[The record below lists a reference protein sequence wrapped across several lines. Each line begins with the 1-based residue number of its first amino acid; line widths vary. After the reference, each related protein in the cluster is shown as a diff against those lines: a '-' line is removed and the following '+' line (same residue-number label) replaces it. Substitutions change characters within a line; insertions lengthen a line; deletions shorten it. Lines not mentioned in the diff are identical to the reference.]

1 MFERKKVLT
10 FGQDEQEMMVRS
22 LYDMRNS
29 ALERNIPT
37 EEVEDLILKVI
48 DAPTRKERRR
58 LDRQTKPIS
67 RSI

>member
-58 LDRQTKPIS
+58 LDRQK
-67 RSI
+67 R

>member
-10 FGQDEQEMMVRS
+10 FGQDEQEVMVRS

-58 LDRQTKPIS
+58 LDRQT
-67 RSI
+67 R

>member
-1 MFERKKVLT
+1 MFDRKKVLT

-58 LDRQTKPIS
+58 LDRQT
-67 RSI
+67 R

>member
-10 FGQDEQEMMVRS
+10 FGQDEQAMMVRS

-58 LDRQTKPIS
+58 LDRQT
-67 RSI
+67 R

>member
-1 MFERKKVLT
+1 MFERNKVLT

-58 LDRQTKPIS
+58 LDRQT
-67 RSI
+67 R

>member
-48 DAPTRKERRR
+48 DAPTRKERLR
-58 LDRQTKPIS
+58 LDRQT
-67 RSI
+67 R

>member
-37 EEVEDLILKVI
+37 EEVEDLILKDI

-58 LDRQTKPIS
+58 LDRQT
-67 RSI
+67 R

>member
-58 LDRQTKPIS
+58 LDRQS
-67 RSI
+67 R

>member
-37 EEVEDLILKVI
+37 EEVEDLIL
-48 DAPTRKERRR
+48 
-58 LDRQTKPIS
+58 
-67 RSI
+67 

>member
-10 FGQDEQEMMVRS
+10 FGQDGQEMMVRS

-58 LDRQTKPIS
+58 LDRQT
-67 RSI
+67 R

>member
-58 LDRQTKPIS
+58 LDRQT
-67 RSI
+67 RSV

>member
-1 MFERKKVLT
+1 MSERKKVLT

-58 LDRQTKPIS
+58 LDRQT
-67 RSI
+67 R

>member
-10 FGQDEQEMMVRS
+10 FGPDEQEMMVRS

-58 LDRQTKPIS
+58 LDRQT
-67 RSI
+67 R

>member
-1 MFERKKVLT
+1 MLERKKVLT

-58 LDRQTKPIS
+58 LDRQT
-67 RSI
+67 R

>member
-29 ALERNIPT
+29 ALERIIPT

-58 LDRQTKPIS
+58 LDRQT
-67 RSI
+67 R

>member
-10 FGQDEQEMMVRS
+10 FGQDEQEMKVRS

-58 LDRQTKPIS
+58 LDRQT
-67 RSI
+67 R

>member
-37 EEVEDLILKVI
+37 EEVEDLTLKVI

-58 LDRQTKPIS
+58 LDRQT
-67 RSI
+67 R

>member
-10 FGQDEQEMMVRS
+10 FGRDEQEMMVKS
-22 LYDMRNS
+22 LYDMRNA

-37 EEVEDLILKVI
+37 REVDDLIIKVI

-58 LDRQTKPIS
+58 LERQA
-67 RSI
+67 R

>member
-29 ALERNIPT
+29 ALERNIST

-58 LDRQTKPIS
+58 LDRQT
-67 RSI
+67 R

>member
-48 DAPTRKERRR
+48 DALTRKERRR
-58 LDRQTKPIS
+58 LDRQT
-67 RSI
+67 R

>member
-1 MFERKKVLT
+1 
-10 FGQDEQEMMVRS
+10 MMVRS

-58 LDRQTKPIS
+58 LDRQT
-67 RSI
+67 R

>member
-29 ALERNIPT
+29 ALESNIPT
-37 EEVEDLILKVI
+37 DEVEDLILKVI
-48 DAPTRKERRR
+48 NAPTRKERRR
-58 LDRQTKPIS
+58 LDRQT
-67 RSI
+67 R

>member
-58 LDRQTKPIS
+58 LDRQT
-67 RSI
+67 R

>member
-10 FGQDEQEMMVRS
+10 LGQDEQEMMVRS

-58 LDRQTKPIS
+58 LDRQT
-67 RSI
+67 R

>member
-29 ALERNIPT
+29 ALERNSPT

-58 LDRQTKPIS
+58 LDRQT
-67 RSI
+67 R

>member
-10 FGQDEQEMMVRS
+10 FGQDEQEMMVRR

-58 LDRQTKPIS
+58 LDRQT
-67 RSI
+67 R

>member
-48 DAPTRKERRR
+48 VAPTRKERRR
-58 LDRQTKPIS
+58 LDRQT
-67 RSI
+67 R

>member
-29 ALERNIPT
+29 ALERDIPT

-58 LDRQTKPIS
+58 LDRQT
-67 RSI
+67 R

>member
-10 FGQDEQEMMVRS
+10 FGQDAQEMMVRS

-58 LDRQTKPIS
+58 LDRQT
-67 RSI
+67 R

>member
-22 LYDMRNS
+22 LYDLRNS

-58 LDRQTKPIS
+58 LDRQT
-67 RSI
+67 R

>member
-22 LYDMRNS
+22 LYDMRHS
-29 ALERNIPT
+29 ALDRNIPT
-37 EEVEDLILKVI
+37 EEAEDLILKVI

-58 LDRQTKPIS
+58 LDRQT
-67 RSI
+67 R